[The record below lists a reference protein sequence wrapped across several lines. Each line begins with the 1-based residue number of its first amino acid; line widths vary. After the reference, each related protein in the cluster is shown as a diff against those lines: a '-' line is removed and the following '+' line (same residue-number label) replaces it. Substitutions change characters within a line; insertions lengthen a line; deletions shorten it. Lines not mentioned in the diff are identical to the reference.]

1 MDYDKLANR
10 ETGPESHLI
19 GTNEL
24 PPEMR
29 EVVKIIG
36 LQNTLR
42 LILAFS
48 GSSMYFPKYETI
60 TLGVRNKLIRKEFT
74 GKNLQRLAIKYNLSV
89 PHLRTIIKKD
99 KERT

>member
-48 GSSMYFPKYETI
+48 GSSMYFPKYETS
-60 TLGVRNKLIRKEFT
+60 KLCIIEIMLHVFHM
-74 GKNLQRLAIKYNLSV
+74 KYIFL
-89 PHLRTIIKKD
+89 
-99 KERT
+99 